1 MKRITLLSAAA
12 AIALSSFGIRAEVPV
27 YQDESRPLEERV
39 EDALS
44 RMTLDEK
51 IAMIHAEG
59 KFASAGV
66 PRLGIPDLWM
76 SDGPHGVRAEVN
88 WNDWGYSKR
97 TNDSI
102 TAFPALTALAATWN
116 PALADLY
123 GQALGEEA
131 LYREKDVMLGPG
143 VNIYRT
149 PLNGRNVEYMGEDP
163 YLAGEMVVPY
173 IRGMQRNGVAAC
185 VKHYALNNQ
194 ELWRGHIDVNLSD
207 RALHE
212 IYLPAF
218 KKAVKDGGVWS
229 IMGAYNKV
237 RGTHACH
244 NDMLLNKI
252 LKDNWGFDGVVITD
266 WGGAHDTREAALYGL
281 DLEMGT
287 YTNGLTT
294 ESAFTTDQYYL
305 ANPYKELLLKG
316 ELPMAGLDDKV
327 RRLLR
332 LNFRTAARRDKPYG
346 SIASPEHYAA
356 AETIGNEA
364 VTLLKNDPV
373 GGKKGEKLLP
383 INPDRYGTILV
394 VGENATRNL
403 MAGGGSSDLKPKD
416 IVTPL
421 DGLRAIYGDKIRY
434 AQGYKSGKAMYSN
447 VERIPQAVTDSL
459 RRQAVDMAR
468 EADLVVF
475 IGGLNKNHSQDC
487 ESSDREE
494 YGLPFGQP
502 QLIEELAAVNPN
514 LAVVLLSGNAVEMP
528 WAAKTPAIVQGWYL
542 GSMAGKSIA
551 SVLAGTV
558 NPSGKLPFS
567 FPARLED
574 NGAHSFGAISYP
586 GDSIRQ
592 EYLEDILVGYR
603 WHDTKKIPALYP
615 FGHGLSYTT
624 FEYGKPQLSAST
636 LAADGELIV
645 SIPVTNTGKVAGKE
659 TVQLYIS
666 ELSPRLVRPAKE
678 LKGFEKVELAPGQ
691 TKVVKLR
698 VTPDALRYYDPE
710 IGSWRADSGKYRVS
724 IGSSSADIRGTA
736 DFRY

>member
-149 PLNGRNVEYMGEDP
+149 PLNGRNFEYMGEDP